1 MYYCIQLRFKIL
13 YNPGIILF
21 FFFLPSRYSSMQC
34 CRQCM
39 LCAVLYAVPHALGFR
54 VLMTVFPGYV
64 AVPRWFMIFIFID
77 WL

>member
-21 FFFLPSRYSSMQC
+21 FFLAIAVQQY
-34 CRQCM
+34 
-39 LCAVLYAVPHALGFR
+39 AVLYAVYAVCSAVCSATCTWIPCPDGS
-54 VLMTVFPGYV
+54 FPGYV